1 MSANT
6 VDKDRAGMGLLCI
19 SDSSCIS
26 LAMVSRAAVRPG
38 LSPSWNMGSKM
49 DLNSSLIPAPRDR
62 ARRLT
67 QGNMGGSD
75 WLYVRFGRL
84 RRGVYSEW
92 WAGGR

>member
-1 MSANT
+1 MGGGESANT
-6 VDKDRAGMGLLCI
+6 LDDGTASMDSLWI

-49 DLNSSLIPAPRDR
+49 DLSSSLICAPRDR

-67 QGNMGGSD
+67 QGNIQGSH
-75 WLYVRFGRL
+75 WLYVRLGRL
-84 RRGVYSEW
+84 
-92 WAGGR
+92 